1 MNRDKVSTLRFTAEE
16 YEMLKR
22 MAGESGCRNKKG
34 NANVSMYIRKI
45 LFAGGSRKDLKK
57 ELHELNF
64 QIRKIG
70 VNINQ
75 AAKRLN
81 SGVILPRD
89 GNYLLEELTAV
100 EKLLTDYKKMA
111 E

>member
-1 MNRDKVSTLRFTAEE
+1 MNREKVSALRFTVEE
-16 YEMLKR
+16 YEMLRR
-22 MAGESGCRNKKG
+22 MAWESGCRDRKG
-34 NANVSMYIRKI
+34 NANVSMYIRNI

-81 SGVILPRD
+81 SGVVLPGD
-89 GNYLLEELTAV
+89 QSYLLAELSAV
-100 EKLLTDYKKMA
+100 EKLLKDYKKMA